1 MARKRRDSTGEEPP
15 EGREEGEAGDAAEG
29 EGKKPSRRKPKLGN
43 PDADPVKIH
52 REYVEQRLEGG
63 PATPEAYE
71 EALRQWQNIPGAV
84 SRPPA
89 EVPPIPEP
97 LAEPQED
104 EEREDDEDRGSE
116 SSS

>member
-1 MARKRRDSTGEEPP
+1 MARRRRDSSGEERP
-15 EGREEGEAGDAAEG
+15 EGREEGEAGNADEG
-29 EGKKPSRRKPKLGN
+29 AGKKPSRRKPKLGN

-63 PATPEAYE
+63 SATPEVYE

-89 EVPPIPEP
+89 EVPPIPDQP
-97 LAEPQED
+97 AEPQEN
-104 EEREDDEDRGSE
+104 EEREDDEDRGNE